1 VKLVD
6 VLKSGSEKMD
16 LNLDDIAIDRFRKYS
31 DELIEWNKVMNLT
44 SIVDPEE
51 IAVKHFL
58 DSLGCIFEGIGDG
71 NISLID
77 VGTGAGFPGL
87 PLKIA
92 YDKIALTLLDSLN
105 KRINFLNHVVDELEL
120 EDVHCVHGRAEIMG
134 QDEEFREQFDVSV
147 SRAVAELNVLSE
159 YCLPFVKVGGYFISQ
174 KSKLVENEI
183 ENSKDAIR
191 ILGGEIVDVKK
202 VEVPFLDA
210 ERYLVVIKKVESTPG
225 KYPRRAGMPTKKPL
239 K

>member
-1 VKLVD
+1 
-6 VLKSGSEKMD
+6 
-16 LNLDDIAIDRFRKYS
+16 
-31 DELIEWNKVMNLT
+31 
-44 SIVDPEE
+44 
-51 IAVKHFL
+51 
-58 DSLGCIFEGIGDG
+58 
-71 NISLID
+71 LID